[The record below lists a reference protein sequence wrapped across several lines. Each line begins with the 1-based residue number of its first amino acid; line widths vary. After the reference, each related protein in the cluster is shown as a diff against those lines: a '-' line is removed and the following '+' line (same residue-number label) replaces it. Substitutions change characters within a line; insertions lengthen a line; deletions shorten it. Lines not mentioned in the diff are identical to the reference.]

1 MTDVAGQAR
10 RGWQAGQGT
19 ASRRGFE
26 RKARAEGSRICTE
39 ERAMREFPPAAGALF
54 AFALFSSPEAH
65 EWYWFARG
73 GAGYTWERAG

>member
-1 MTDVAGQAR
+1 MRNLGDSISHIDCVVMTDVAGQAR

-39 ERAMREFPPAAGALF
+39 ERAMRKFPPAGRSALRF
-54 AFALFSSPEAH
+54 CPVFLA
-65 EWYWFARG
+65 G
-73 GAGYTWERAG
+73 GA